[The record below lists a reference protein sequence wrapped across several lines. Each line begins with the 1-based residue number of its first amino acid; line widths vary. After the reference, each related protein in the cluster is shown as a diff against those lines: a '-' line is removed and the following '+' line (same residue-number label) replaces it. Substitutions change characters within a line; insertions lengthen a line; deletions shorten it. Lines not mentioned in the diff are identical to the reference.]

1 MTYKLDAIQVV
12 IASSQTTS
20 CITSE
25 SDHFCLHIISSSQ
38 QHRAVYFETELSVK
52 NCHAEILKAQ
62 GFLEKRIE
70 QYVPMGRLGRGAF
83 GIVLLG
89 KHKYSGI
96 KVAIKVIDKKVIQ
109 ETFDVNGQVFDELE
123 IMKEVSGN
131 CPNVIELVESFEDEN
146 SYYCVTRYM
155 AGGDLYKYITT
166 QPNQPLLEAEAKI
179 IIKQVATGLQA
190 LHRRNI
196 IHRDIK
202 LDNILVASK
211 MEETKVYIGDLGSAI
226 KL

>member
-1 MTYKLDAIQVV
+1 
-12 IASSQTTS
+12 
-20 CITSE
+20 
-25 SDHFCLHIISSSQ
+25 
-38 QHRAVYFETELSVK
+38 
-52 NCHAEILKAQ
+52 
-62 GFLEKRIE
+62 
-70 QYVPMGRLGRGAF
+70 
-83 GIVLLG
+83 
-89 KHKYSGI
+89 
-96 KVAIKVIDKKVIQ
+96 
-109 ETFDVNGQVFDELE
+109 
-123 IMKEVSGN
+123 MKEVSGN
-131 CPNVIELVESFEDEN
+131 CSNVIELVESFEDEN

-179 IIKQVATGLQA
+179 IIKQVAIGLQA

-211 MEETKVYIGDLGSAI
+211 MEETKVCIGDLGSAI